1 MNELKTVA
9 LIVLGMGTVLILFSL
24 QNVLVPLEN
33 SGFGL
38 LQKCMICLG
47 IIFILTGIYIYFKA
61 KD

>member
-9 LIVLGMGTVLILFSL
+9 FIVLGMGTVLILFSL
-24 QNVLVPLEN
+24 QNVLVPLAN
-33 SGFGL
+33 SDFGL

-47 IIFILTGIYIYFKA
+47 ITFILAGICIFFKA